1 MQTTG
6 RGRLPYV
13 NKDYESIREEL
24 LSRIPQLTDRWTDFN
39 ASDLGVVLLELF
51 LGIADM
57 LAYYVDAQAAECYL
71 PTARQR
77 QNIINLCS
85 LIDYR
90 LHGPVAAT
98 TRLAFTLAQPQTED
112 IVIPAGTAVRAPDA
126 VTPVPFVTAR
136 DLTITA
142 GSTQGEVGAVQ
153 GETVSEAFT
162 GTGTPVARI
171 TLARTDIAHGS
182 VKIKVA
188 GTEWHEVE
196 HFVDSSSLDT
206 HFRLEIDS
214 LDRVFI
220 TFGDG
225 RYGAYPQ
232 AGSSIEVSYLVTLG
246 PDGNLAPHRITEL
259 VSLIYTSDNVQMSVS
274 VDNPISATGGAERE
288 STDHAKSTAPAV
300 LRSTWK
306 AVTRDDYTALCLA
319 FPGIAKAR
327 VMDINDDPNLRIYT
341 VRICIAPEGGGV
353 PSPILKEQ
361 LTTYLEARRLLTIDA
376 GIVDPVYVPVDVSAL
391 LYTYPG
397 QDVQAVKRRAIDALE
412 KKFAFDAQDFGS
424 RVYLSDLVALLD
436 GVEGVSHVVLREPVH
451 DITPGFREIP
461 VIGTVTLDAQVV
473 R

>member
-1 MQTTG
+1 MATE

-39 ASDLGVVLLELF
+39 LSDLGVVLLELF
-51 LGIADM
+51 SGIADM
-57 LAYYVDAQAAECYL
+57 LAYYIDAQAAECYL

-85 LIDYR
+85 LINYR

-98 TRLAFTLAQPQTED
+98 TRIIFTLAEVSPED
-112 IVIPAGTAVRAPDA
+112 IVIPAGTVLRAPDA
-126 VTPVPFVTAR
+126 IMPLPFVTAG

-142 GSTQGEVGAVQ
+142 GNSQGEVDAVQ
-153 GETVSEAFT
+153 GEMVNESFT
-162 GTGTPVARI
+162 GTGAPVART
-171 TLARTDIAHGS
+171 TLARTDIANGS
-182 VKIKVA
+182 VKVRVS
-188 GTEWHEVE
+188 GTEWQEVE
-196 HFVDSSSLDT
+196 HFVDSGSEDT
-206 HFRLEIDS
+206 YFRLEMDG
-214 LDRVFI
+214 LDRVSVI
-220 TFGDG
+220 FGDG
-225 RYGAYPQ
+225 RYGAYPG
-232 AGSSIEVSYLVTLG
+232 AGSAIEVSYHVTLG
-246 PDGNLAPHRITEL
+246 PDGNLAPHRITEM
-259 VSLIYTSDNVQMSVS
+259 VTPIYGSDNVQIPVS
-274 VDNPISATGGAERE
+274 VDNPIPATGGAERE
-288 STDHAKSTAPAV
+288 SAEHAKSTAPAV

-341 VRICIAPEGGGV
+341 VRICVAPEGGGL
-353 PSPILKEQ
+353 PSPMLKD
-361 LTTYLEARRLLTIDA
+361 LLASYLEARRLLTIDA

-397 QDVQAVKRRAIDALE
+397 QDVQTVKRRATDALE
-412 KKFAFDAQDFGS
+412 KKFAFESQDFGS

-436 GVEGVSHVVLREPVH
+436 GVEGVSHVVLRGPSR
-451 DITPGFREIP
+451 DITPGFREISA
-461 VIGTVTLDAQVV
+461 IGVVTLDAQVV